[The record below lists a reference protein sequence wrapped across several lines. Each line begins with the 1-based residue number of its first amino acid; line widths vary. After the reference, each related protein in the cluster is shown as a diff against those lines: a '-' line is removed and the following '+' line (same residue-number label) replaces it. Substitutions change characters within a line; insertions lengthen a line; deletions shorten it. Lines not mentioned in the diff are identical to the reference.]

1 MPFNEILLF
10 LVNNDFTYE
19 YILLFYILSLICI
32 ALPIPYTFVIICNSY
47 VFGWI
52 GFLLVVV
59 AIPPGSLITYFFIKK
74 FYFIIEKSKLN
85 NFFLKKKINFKFK
98 FYNNVIVLL
107 FARATLPFFLVSVLM
122 ALIKI
127 PLKKY
132 LFITTMGTFINVLLY
147 SMFVISIRDSIINY
161 NDIIIN
167 WKDPKFLISL
177 LLLIIFGFIY
187 KKIESNIIIK
197 DKNI

>member
-10 LVNNDFTYE
+10 LANNDFTYK

-32 ALPIPYTFVIICNSY
+32 ALPIPYTFVIISNAY

-52 GFLLVVV
+52 GFFLVVI
-59 AIPPGSLITYFFIKK
+59 AIPPGALITYLFIKN
-74 FYFIIEKSKLN
+74 FYFIIEKSKLD

-98 FYNNVIVLL
+98 LYNNIFILL

-132 LFITTMGTFINVLLY
+132 LFLTTMGTFTNVFLY
-147 SMFVISIRDSIINY
+147 SMFVISIRNSIINY

-167 WKDPKFLISL
+167 WKDPKFILSL
-177 LLLIIFGFIY
+177 LLLIIFGFVY
-187 KKIESNIIIK
+187 KKIESNITNNK
-197 DKNI
+197 KL